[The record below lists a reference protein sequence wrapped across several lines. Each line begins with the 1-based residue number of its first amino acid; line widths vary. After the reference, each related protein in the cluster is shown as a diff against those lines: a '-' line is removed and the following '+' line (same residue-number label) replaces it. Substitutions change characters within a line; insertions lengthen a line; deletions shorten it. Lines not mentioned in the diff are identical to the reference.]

1 MSSNLTPSAYE
12 IKMFNFFK
20 KSKKPENLDEI
31 ISKLEKIEK
40 RVDQNNQAIQD
51 LQSKL
56 KLTIQKV
63 GITRFNPFKET
74 GGDQSF
80 SVALLDQ
87 HNNGILLTSLYS
99 KERNRIF
106 AKPIE
111 EGGSKY
117 KLSEEEQRTINQAKE
132 I

>member
-1 MSSNLTPSAYE
+1 
-12 IKMFNFFK
+12 MFNFFK